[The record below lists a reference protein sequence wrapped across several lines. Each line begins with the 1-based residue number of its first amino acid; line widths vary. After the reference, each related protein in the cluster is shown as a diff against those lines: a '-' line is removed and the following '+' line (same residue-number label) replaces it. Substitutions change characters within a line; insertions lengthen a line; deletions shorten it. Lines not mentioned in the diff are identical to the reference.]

1 MFVVFVVVFIILA
14 AAAYLYVQH
23 HSFSSMVWKEVRE
36 LAGDP
41 PNALETVV
49 DPAVLPVPLRRYLA
63 HVIKGGRAPATFA
76 RMRHGGTFRRS
87 ADENWFP
94 IRGEQ
99 YYATAEPAFVWAAT
113 MKMNPFVWVR
123 GRDKYTEG
131 RGNMLIKLLSAVTVA
146 DAAGPEMNQSTLL
159 RYISEMPWFPTAFL
173 TVPGIGYV
181 GIDDDSFEL
190 HMTHGGSTVRG
201 RFTVDAQG
209 AITDFFTEDRYRD
222 DDGNMLRTPWA
233 IRYGECEWFDGMR
246 IPVFGEARWLLPESE
261 FPYARFRIER
271 MEYDIPAP
279 F

>member
-1 MFVVFVVVFIILA
+1 MFIVFVVVFLILA

-23 HSFSSMVWKEVRE
+23 QSFNSMVWKEVRE

-49 DPAVLPVPLRRYLA
+49 DPAILPAPLRRYLA
-63 HVIKGGRAPATFA
+63 HAIEEGRAPATFV
-76 RMRHGGTFRRS
+76 RMRHGGTFRRA
-87 ADENWFP
+87 ADDDWLP
-94 IRGEQ
+94 ITGTQ
-99 YYATAEPAFVWAAT
+99 YYATSEPAFVWVAT

-123 GRDKYTEG
+123 GRDKYADG
-131 RGNMLIKLLSAVTVA
+131 RGHMLIRLLSAVTVA
-146 DAAGPEMNQSTLL
+146 DATSPEMDQSTLL

-181 GIDDDSFEL
+181 SIDDDTFEL

-209 AITDFFTEDRYRD
+209 DITEFLTEDRYRD
-222 DDGNMLRTPWA
+222 ADGEMLRDPWRC
-233 IRYGECEWFDGMR
+233 RYGEYRWFDGMR
-246 IPVFGEARWLLPESE
+246 IPVTGEACWLLPEGE
-261 FPYARFRIER
+261 FPYGRFRIER